1 MNCLPWVQ
9 KESNFQ
15 LELQLSLVYQ
25 MRWNY
30 SQDYQNLSYLW
41 CSRSH
46 IRQYYFQINTLA
58 SQNCIEG
65 GYHTI
70 WQDTSRTSKHIVSS
84 QGSEVHCWRTPST
97 KKCIQVRQPLKR
109 DYDTK
114 SIQNAFQDCIPGWYQ
129 QVARYIGKY
138 TVPSSVKVW
147 QGMTNVMMICIQLL
161 LMICIQLLLY
171 WSNSQSSPLRNW
183 GQIM

>member
-129 QVARYIGKY
+129 QKQGTLSTLGWNIRCHQVSRYDQCNDDMYSIAI
-138 TVPSSVKVW
+138 VLVK
-147 QGMTNVMMICIQLL
+147 
-161 LMICIQLLLY
+161 
-171 WSNSQSSPLRNW
+171 
-183 GQIM
+183 